1 MNALNY
7 KDFYQK
13 ALIPIG
19 EKDYYFFKET
29 THSIPST
36 HSHWLIALV
45 GELKDIEKEFY
56 CWKVTI
62 YPADSNGSF
71 SWKSPCYSSSLFDCI
86 HMAYN
91 HALELENFSKNDE
104 LYSSNNIQAIVS

>member
-19 EKDYYFFKET
+19 EKDYFSFKET
-29 THSIPST
+29 TPSIQQN
-36 HSHWLIALV
+36 HSHWLIALE
-45 GELKDIEKEFY
+45 GEQNGSEKEFY
-56 CWKVTI
+56 CWKVKI
-62 YPADSNGSF
+62 YPADSDGSF
-71 SWKSPCYSSSLFDCI
+71 SWKSPCYISSLFDCI

-91 HALELENFSKNDE
+91 HALTLETFSKNDE
-104 LYSSNNIQAIVS
+104 LYSSNNIQASVS

>member
-19 EKDYYFFKET
+19 EKDFFSFKE
-29 THSIPST
+29 SIPT
-36 HSHWLIALV
+36 IQHNYSHWLIALV
-45 GELKDIEKEFY
+45 GERKDIEKEFY

-62 YPADSNGSF
+62 YPADSSGSF
-71 SWKSPCYSSSLFDCI
+71 SWKSPCYSSLLFDCI
-86 HMAYN
+86 HKAYN
-91 HALELENFSKNDE
+91 HALDLEKFSKNDE